1 MTRWYYRALVCGGT
15 HPGCRCSDGYAT
27 PDLPCEVLVR
37 ALVVDD
43 SRAMRLILGRVLRER
58 GCDVVEAEDG
68 RAALSVLTAGE
79 VPDVA
84 LVDWNMP
91 VMNGL
96 ELVEAVRREPAY
108 RSMRLVMVT
117 TESESS
123 QVIRALEA
131 GADEYLFKPFTPDA
145 VVDKLAMLGLLIG
158 A

>member
-1 MTRWYYRALVCGGT
+1 M
-15 HPGCRCSDGYAT
+15 
-27 PDLPCEVLVR
+27 R

-43 SRAMRLILGRVLRER
+43 SRAMRMILARVLRER
-58 GCDVVEAEDG
+58 GCDVVEAGDG
-68 RAALSVLTAGE
+68 REALAALGAGPL
-79 VPDVA
+79 PDVA

-96 ELVEAVRREPAY
+96 ELVEAVRRDPSY
-108 RSMRLVMVT
+108 QGMRLVMVT

-123 QVIRALEA
+123 QVVRAIEA

-145 VVDKLAMLGLLIG
+145 VVDKLAMVGLLIG

>member
-1 MTRWYYRALVCGGT
+1 M
-15 HPGCRCSDGYAT
+15 
-27 PDLPCEVLVR
+27 R

-58 GCDVVEAEDG
+58 GCDVVEAGDG
-68 RAALSVLTAGE
+68 QEALAALSAGE

-96 ELVEAVRREPAY
+96 ELVQAVRRDPALAG
-108 RSMRLVMVT
+108 MRLVMVT

>member
-1 MTRWYYRALVCGGT
+1 L
-15 HPGCRCSDGYAT
+15 
-27 PDLPCEVLVR
+27 LVR

-43 SRAMRLILGRVLRER
+43 SRAMRLILARVLRER
-58 GCDVVEAEDG
+58 GCEVVEAGDG
-68 RAALSVLTAGE
+68 REALLALAAGE
-79 VPDVA
+79 TPDVA

-96 ELVEAVRREPAY
+96 ELVDAVRRDPAY
-108 RSMRLVMVT
+108 QGMRIVMVT